1 MVSSDKPLDP
11 PQAGGPYCDR
21 CRESAR
27 PGAMYCPRCGE
38 PLGLAGM
45 TASATAPAPS
55 SEAPGAK
62 GSSWRACDNAAD
74 VQYRWGSAWG
84 GQRLL
89 GTENIEVAII
99 NRGRPLRSVVL
110 EIRGRSPNG
119 LPPVRMFQEIEEL
132 PRNRE
137 VRFELASYEMP
148 DEIEELNLSIVS
160 STAVE

>member
-1 MVSSDKPLDP
+1 MVSSDKPLD
-11 PQAGGPYCDR
+11 QQRSDGPYCEG
-21 CRESAR
+21 CKESAR

-38 PLGLAGM
+38 PLKLAGM
-45 TASATAPAPS
+45 ADSSVAQKPAHS
-55 SEAPGAK
+55 GLKAK
-62 GSSWRACDNAAD
+62 SPNWQACDNAAD

-84 GQRLL
+84 GPRLL
-89 GTENIEVAII
+89 GTENIEVAIV

-110 EIRGRSPNG
+110 EVRGRSANG

-132 PRNRE
+132 PPNRE

-148 DEIEELNLSIVS
+148 DEIEELSLSIVS

>member
-1 MVSSDKPLDP
+1 MVSSDKPLDQ

-21 CRESAR
+21 CREPAR
-27 PGAMYCPRCGE
+27 PGAMYCPRCGD
-38 PLGLAGM
+38 PLRLAGM
-45 TASATAPAPS
+45 AASARSPAPS

-62 GSSWRACDNAAD
+62 GCSWRTCDNAAD

-89 GTENIEVAII
+89 GTENIEVTII
-99 NRGRPLRSVVL
+99 NRGRPLRSVVV
-110 EIRGRSPNG
+110 EVRGRSANG
-119 LPPVRMFQEIEEL
+119 LLPVRMFQEIEEL

>member
-11 PQAGGPYCDR
+11 QQASRPYCDR
-21 CRESAR
+21 CKESAR
-27 PGAMYCPRCGE
+27 LAAMYCPRCGE
-38 PLGLAGM
+38 PLKQAEM
-45 TASATAPAPS
+45 TGSPVAQGQTLTAPQSKSNA
-55 SEAPGAK
+55 
-62 GSSWRACDNAAD
+62 WRACDNAAD

-89 GTENIEVAII
+89 GTENIEVAIV
-99 NRGRPLRSVVL
+99 NRGRPLRSVVV
-110 EIRGRSPNG
+110 EIRGRSANG

-132 PRNRE
+132 PPNRE